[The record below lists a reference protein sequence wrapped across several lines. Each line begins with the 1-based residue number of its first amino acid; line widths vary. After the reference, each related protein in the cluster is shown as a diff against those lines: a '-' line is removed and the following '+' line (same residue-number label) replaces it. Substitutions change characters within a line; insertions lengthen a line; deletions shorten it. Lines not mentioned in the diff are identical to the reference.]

1 MKINFADNS
10 FLTEIENYT
19 GSLLFKKDDIK
30 KIINVVVTDNREK
43 DFAEL
48 TFTAK
53 YICGLMHVMK
63 NAQTIP
69 EVNSVEHIKNDLN
82 INLKKGIEQ
91 LKQIISSFNEN
102 DKSYFGETYLKLT
115 TQSFNDLSN
124 LFSDLESV
132 KKYLNYLKRKT

>member
-1 MKINFADNS
+1 
-10 FLTEIENYT
+10 
-19 GSLLFKKDDIK
+19 
-30 KIINVVVTDNREK
+30 R
-43 DFAEL
+43 
-48 TFTAK
+48 
-53 YICGLMHVMK
+53 VMK

-115 TQSFNDLSN
+115 AESFNDLSN